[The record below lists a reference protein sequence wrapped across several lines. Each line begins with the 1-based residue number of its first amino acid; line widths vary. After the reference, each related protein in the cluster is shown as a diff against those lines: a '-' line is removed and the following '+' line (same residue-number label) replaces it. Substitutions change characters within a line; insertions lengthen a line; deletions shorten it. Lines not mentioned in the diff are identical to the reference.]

1 MSKELEKSKMTDGFV
16 ILGTIAIVG
25 LVAVTTIALVYNRSF
40 GFRGDKEA
48 IEVQTKVE
56 SERPVLE
63 EASNEPEAI
72 SR

>member
-16 ILGTIAIVG
+16 ILGTVAIVG

-40 GFRGDKEA
+40 GFRGGKEA

-56 SERPVLE
+56 VDRPALS
-63 EASNEPEAI
+63 EASNEAHGI

>member
-1 MSKELEKSKMTDGFV
+1 MADELV

-48 IEVQTKVE
+48 IQIETRADSNGPLVH
-56 SERPVLE
+56 
-63 EASNEPEAI
+63 EASNEHDAA